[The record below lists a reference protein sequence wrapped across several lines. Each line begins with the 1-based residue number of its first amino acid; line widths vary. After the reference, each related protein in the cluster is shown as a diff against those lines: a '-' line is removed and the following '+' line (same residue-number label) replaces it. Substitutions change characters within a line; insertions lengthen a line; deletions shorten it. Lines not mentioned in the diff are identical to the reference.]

1 MSQLLVVFLNNTN
14 GAISF
19 VNQETES
26 DNQNLD
32 PSEMFRT
39 QNHFNIPD
47 CSSQKY
53 FAEHH
58 MEVRDGAGNVLFSF
72 WDNDHEDYKLMCC
85 IKNDYTAAKDML
97 GYNDGGNNA
106 TVGIVVSGS
115 PGNYSIM
122 SHKVLNNV

>member
-19 VNQETES
+19 VNKETES

-58 MEVRDGAGNVLFSF
+58 MEVRDTAGNVLFSF

-85 IKNDYTAAKDML
+85 NKNDYTTAKDMP